1 MTVADERSFKSNNK
15 CRICEELF
23 AKGDNKVRDHDHITG
38 RYRGS
43 AHKDCNVNLRFTK
56 KIPVIFQSL
65 RDCDSHLIVQESS
78 KSDTKINVKYQ
89 TA

>member
-1 MTVADERSFKSNNK
+1 MTVADESTFKSNNK

-43 AHKDCNVNLRFTK
+43 AHKDCNGNLRFTK